1 MGPMTDTT
9 PTGSFRSRLG
19 AALRIAYTRFIW
31 LLVLVPILGV
41 SAYSYYWVARH
52 FGVPPGIAIFFSTCY
67 DGAALVGADYSLK
80 YAQKG
85 MSGSKPRAFVN
96 CLALVSAFLQTF
108 HARLAGEPPGAWI
121 MWASLPVIAVV
132 LYDIHIHYERRKAQ
146 ARSGSIYPS
155 PLPKYGIVR
164 WFLFPLGT
172 LSDLRDIIVARSRA
186 LQTVALT
193 LADEFQREARSVRN
207 VRERI
212 EPAPADPALE
222 PAELQQERMPD
233 VVPADVLK
241 QHRAARQTAPRDGTW
256 EAHHKPH
263 IHIREWAL
271 DREKYR
277 GRVGRRGPIPDD
289 IKEDYYNEHPDERS
303 G

>member
-1 MGPMTDTT
+1 MSDPT
-9 PTGSFRSRLG
+9 PTGAFRSRL
-19 AALRIAYTRFIW
+19 AVWLRVAYTRFIW

-41 SAYSYYWVARH
+41 SAYSLFWVATH
-52 FGVPPGIAIFFSTCY
+52 FGVPPYIAIFMSTCF

-85 MSGSKPRAFVN
+85 MSGAKPRAFVN

-146 ARSGSIYPS
+146 SRSGSIYPS

-164 WFLFPLGT
+164 WALFPLAT
-172 LSDLRDIIVARSRA
+172 LSDLRDIVVARSKA

-193 LADEFQREARSVRN
+193 LADEFQREARAVRN

-212 EPAPADPALE
+212 EPAPAE
-222 PAELQQERMPD
+222 PAEPAQERTGD
-233 VVPADVLK
+233 VVDPEVLRE
-241 QHRAARQTAPRDGTW
+241 HRQRRQAAPAPRSGTW
-256 EAHHKPH
+256 AQRHSPDR
-263 IHIREWAL
+263 HIRDWAL
-271 DREKYR
+271 DQPEYR
-277 GRVGRRGPIPDD
+277 GRVGRRGPLPDD
-289 IKEDYYNEHPDERS
+289 VKEAYENREKS

>member
-1 MGPMTDTT
+1 MTDIT
-9 PTGSFRSRLG
+9 PTASYRSRLG

-41 SAYSYYWVARH
+41 SAYSYFWVVARL
-52 FGVPPGIAIFFSTCY
+52 GVPLFVVAFSTRF

-96 CLALVSAFLQTF
+96 CLALISAFLQTF

-121 MWASLPVIAVV
+121 MWASLPIIAVV

-155 PLPKYGIVR
+155 PMPKYGMVR
-164 WFLFPLGT
+164 WVLFPLAT
-172 LSDLRDIIVARSRA
+172 LNDLRAIIVARSKA

-193 LADEFQREARSVRN
+193 LADEFMREARSVRN
-207 VRERI
+207 VREKI
-212 EPAPADPALE
+212 EPAPADPAIEAAE
-222 PAELQQERMPD
+222 PEQERTPD
-233 VVPADVLK
+233 VVPPDVLR
-241 QHRAARQTAPRDGTW
+241 QHREARASAPRDGSW
-256 EAHHKPH
+256 QARHKPD
-263 IHIREWAL
+263 IRIREWAL
-271 DREKYR
+271 DREEYR
-277 GRVGRRGPIPDD
+277 GRVGRRGPLPEDV
-289 IKEDYYNEHPDERS
+289 KEAYYIEHPEERS
-303 G
+303 GS